1 MGDDPHF
8 VMVETMQRCIRCYQC
23 VRAAVGDYLPVRCPV
38 NPGLGF
44 ERFDPCYIPRPN
56 TSLREKG

>member
-44 ERFDPCYIPRPN
+44 ERFDPRYIPRPN